1 LRVGDHQSVLS
12 ALDYAVETM
21 TELGISNG
29 EGPHVVQQIEAGKN
43 CHKWVIINHFL
54 IKRKL
59 DHLTT
64 NTGNI
69 NAPEVLLE
77 KELLVDDIVASFQ

>member
-1 LRVGDHQSVLS
+1 
-12 ALDYAVETM
+12 M
-21 TELGISNG
+21 TQLGISNG
-29 EGPHVVQQIEAGKN
+29 EGPHVVQQLEAGKN

-64 NTGNI
+64 NTCNV

-77 KELLVDDIVASFQ
+77 KELLVDDIVESFIQ